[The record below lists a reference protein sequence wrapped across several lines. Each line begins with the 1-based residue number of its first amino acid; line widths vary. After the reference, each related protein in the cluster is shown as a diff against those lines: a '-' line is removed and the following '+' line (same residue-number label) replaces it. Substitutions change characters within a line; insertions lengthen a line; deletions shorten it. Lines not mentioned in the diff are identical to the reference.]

1 LSRRNS
7 SCNSS
12 RRGGFGGVDLS
23 LGGEAVPLQWVNE
36 VDRTVPPA
44 VVFVRRCMDV
54 DRRPEWLGKPCKEC
68 KRSQQ
73 TQQAV
78 KRNDECLHTGFNGKP
93 DGMEAECNWR
103 CELVGSCDAQCCRR
117 SLQRGAP
124 HRLQVFR
131 SEMKGW
137 CLRTLTPI
145 KKDEFVMEYVAER
158 ISDERADERK
168 KDNPDV
174 ETYLMDMQKAAR
186 GMHLDALMVRNH
198 AAFAAFACSK
208 RFANIRKTP
217 VLTQHWDPK
226 VPHVGFFATKDIEPF
241 EELCYLRTDEQPNKS
256 STRNCNCQ
264 QKDCT
269 GWL

>member
-1 LSRRNS
+1 
-7 SCNSS
+7 
-12 RRGGFGGVDLS
+12 
-23 LGGEAVPLQWVNE
+23 
-36 VDRTVPPA
+36 
-44 VVFVRRCMDV
+44 MDV

-145 KKDEFVMEYVAER
+145 KKDEFVMEYARAARPPRTSLRPWRLPPCGCVTARILGSSILSAALWALVRRYVAER

-174 ETYLMDMQKAAR
+174 ETYLMDMQVT
-186 GMHLDALMVRNH
+186 L
-198 AAFAAFACSK
+198 
-208 RFANIRKTP
+208 TP
-217 VLTQHWDPK
+217 P
-226 VPHVGFFATKDIEPF
+226 
-241 EELCYLRTDEQPNKS
+241 
-256 STRNCNCQ
+256 
-264 QKDCT
+264 
-269 GWL
+269 